1 MDFVVSR
8 FFFIPAFPASS
19 MAMLKLRIVISG
31 SSCIVPKLLCRAI
44 VNYCLVSGFCS
55 LAVSKR
61 CFFFSPVFAFLSF
74 NANFPIKLWL
84 LPTSASLLVLTFSTP
99 CRCWLSSLSDQSIVS
114 SLASCRFPAPV
125 HLASMIR
132 RRPIL
137 YWCISW
143 RTCVCLPV

>member
-1 MDFVVSR
+1 MSI

-19 MAMLKLRIVISG
+19 MAMLKLRIVISI
-31 SSCIVPKLLCRAI
+31 SSCIVSKLFFRAI

-74 NANFPIKLWL
+74 SANVPINRLCL
-84 LPTSASLLVLTFSTP
+84 LPTSASLLILTFSTP
-99 CRCWLSSLSDQSIVS
+99 CRCWLSFLSDQSIVS
-114 SLASCRFPAPV
+114 PLASCRFPAPV

-143 RTCVCLPV
+143 RTCVCLLV